1 MQNDDDF
8 FDVTD
13 DDFEGISKRP
23 LEDDDEGVKNSKA
36 KMTKKDDIEWKITF
50 DQTQGIRTL
59 VDVVGNILN
68 RVNFRVT
75 YDSKKDTYFLCIDSI
90 DPQHVCMIQARL
102 SCEKIFNLQG
112 TETFCVDTTILN
124 TLLKNVPAHYSLDL
138 VKRKSSADIYM
149 RTYESLSNSHETHYI
164 LSTLVDDSETMQLTD
179 MKYKY
184 TIEIDLGTLRQIVKM
199 SQALRAN
206 HIEFAVKEPSES
218 KRGVSRTT
226 FSIASSGDASQEHR
240 FNSAT
245 VLEPGSENETC
256 VIRAATDST
265 GPDAVE
271 GESMDTKYSDAF
283 STQYLNYFLKSME
296 RQIITMK
303 LSQDKP
309 LILHYPLGA
318 ERSYICFVLA
328 PKTTE
333 S

>member
-1 MQNDDDF
+1 M
-8 FDVTD
+8 TD
-13 DDFEGISKRP
+13 SI
-23 LEDDDEGVKNSKA
+23 N
-36 KMTKKDDIEWKITF
+36 KKQKLNNEVEWKITF
-50 DQTQGIRTL
+50 DQTQGLRTL

-68 RVNFRVT
+68 RVNFRIMHDT
-75 YDSKKDTYFLCIDSI
+75 KKNTFFLCIDSI

-102 SCEKIFNLQG
+102 SCEKIYNLKG
-112 TETFCVDTTILN
+112 DESFCVDTNILN

-138 VKRKSSADIYM
+138 VKNTSSPDIHM

-164 LSTLVDDSETMQLTD
+164 LSTLVDDSESMQLTD
-179 MKYKY
+179 MEYKY

-206 HIEFAVKEPSES
+206 HIEFSVKEPYDST
-218 KRGVSRTT
+218 KNVSRTT
-226 FSIASSGDASQEHR
+226 FSIASRGDACQEHR

-245 VLEPGSENETC
+245 VTEPGNESQTC
-256 VIRAATDST
+256 IIRAATDST
-265 GPDAVE
+265 GPEIDDSE
-271 GESMDTKYSDAF
+271 QLEKKYNDAF

-318 ERSYICFVLA
+318 DRSYICFVLA
-328 PKTTE
+328 PKTNDD
-333 S
+333 

>member
-1 MQNDDDF
+1 MSDTENNDSLP
-8 FDVTD
+8 
-13 DDFEGISKRP
+13 IIKKQKRTN
-23 LEDDDEGVKNSKA
+23 DK
-36 KMTKKDDIEWKITF
+36 IEWKITF

-68 RVNFRVT
+68 RVNFRINH
-75 YDSKKDTYFLCIDSI
+75 DKKKGVYFLCIDSI

-102 SCEKIFNLQG
+102 VCEKTEGLAGN
-112 TETFCVDTTILN
+112 ETFCVDTGILN

-138 VKRKSSADIYM
+138 IKRSSSADIYM

-164 LSTLVDDSETMQLTD
+164 LNTLVDDSETMQLTD
-179 MKYKY
+179 MSYKY

-199 SQALRAN
+199 SLQLRAN
-206 HIEFAVKEPSES
+206 HIDFSVKEPSEDS
-218 KRGVSRTT
+218 NAVSRTT
-226 FSIASSGDASQEHR
+226 FSIASSGDATQEHR

-245 VLEPGSENETC
+245 VTETLNENETC

-265 GPDAVE
+265 GPDTIE
-271 GESMDTKYSDAF
+271 GEELETKYLDSF

-303 LSQDKP
+303 LSQNKP

-318 ERSYICFVLA
+318 DKSYICFVLA
-328 PKTTE
+328 PKTND
-333 S
+333 

>member
-1 MQNDDDF
+1 MTELM
-8 FDVTD
+8 TD
-13 DDFEGISKRP
+13 EIVNVSDNVSENVDMH
-23 LEDDDEGVKNSKA
+23 KA
-36 KMTKKDDIEWKITF
+36 KKPRADDIEWRITF

-68 RVNFRVT
+68 RVNFRIN
-75 YDSKKDTYFLCIDSI
+75 YDSKKDVYFLCIDSI

-102 SCEKIFNLQG
+102 TCEKIFNLQG
-112 TETFCVDTTILN
+112 TETFCVDTNILN

-164 LSTLVDDSETMQLTD
+164 LSTLVDDSETMQLSD
-179 MKYKY
+179 MSYKY

-206 HIEFAVKEPSES
+206 HIEFTVREPSEHQ
-218 KRGVSRTT
+218 KGVSRTT
-226 FSIASSGDASQEHR
+226 FSIASRGDASQEHR

-245 VLEPGSENETC
+245 VTEPGTENETC

-265 GPDAVE
+265 GPETVA
-271 GESMDTKYSDAF
+271 GEQMDVKYTDAF

-328 PKTTE
+328 PKTNDN
-333 S
+333 

>member
-1 MQNDDDF
+1 METCQSKKMKLTT
-8 FDVTD
+8 DV
-13 DDFEGISKRP
+13 
-23 LEDDDEGVKNSKA
+23 
-36 KMTKKDDIEWKITF
+36 EWKITF

-68 RVNFRVT
+68 RVNFRINH
-75 YDSKKDTYFLCIDSI
+75 DHKKNSFFLCIDSI

-102 SCEKIFNLQG
+102 SCEKCTGLTG
-112 TETFCVDTTILN
+112 DEMFCVDTSILN

-138 VKRKSSADIYM
+138 IKKESSADIYM
-149 RTYESLSNSHETHYI
+149 RTYETLSNSHETHYV
-164 LSTLVDDSETMQLTD
+164 LSTLVDESETMQLSD
-179 MKYKY
+179 MQYKY

-199 SQALRAN
+199 SQQLRAN
-206 HIEFAVKEPSES
+206 HIEFSVKEPTDNA
-218 KRGVSRTT
+218 KGVSRTT
-226 FSIASSGDASQEHR
+226 FSISSRGDATQEHR

-245 VLEPGSENETC
+245 VTEPGEQDQTC

-265 GPDAVE
+265 GPEQVE
-271 GESMDTKYSDAF
+271 GEYMDTKYMDAF

-318 ERSYICFVLA
+318 DRSYICFVLA
-328 PKTTE
+328 PKTNNDP
-333 S
+333 

>member
-1 MQNDDDF
+1 M
-8 FDVTD
+8 
-13 DDFEGISKRP
+13 DDFETQNLSIDSNASDDRKRSN
-23 LEDDDEGVKNSKA
+23 EDDTLKPAGVKVSR
-36 KMTKKDDIEWKITF
+36 KDDIEWKITF

-59 VDVVGNILN
+59 VDVVGNILT

-75 YDSKKDTYFLCIDSI
+75 HDSKKDTYFLCIDSI

-102 SCEKIFNLQG
+102 NCEKIFNLQG

-164 LSTLVDDSETMQLTD
+164 ISTIVDDSETMQLTD
-179 MKYKY
+179 MQYKY

-206 HIEFAVKEPSES
+206 HIEFAVKEPAEA

-245 VLEPGSENETC
+245 VTEPGSESETC

-271 GESMDTKYSDAF
+271 GEAMLTKYSDAF

-328 PKTTE
+328 PKTTD
-333 S
+333 

>member
-1 MQNDDDF
+1 MGE
-8 FDVTD
+8 TD
-13 DDFEGISKRP
+13 HK
-23 LEDDDEGVKNSKA
+23 VK
-36 KMTKKDDIEWKITF
+36 KMKSDSVEWKITF

-68 RVNFRVT
+68 RVNFRIT
-75 YDSKKDTYFLCIDSI
+75 HDAKKNTYFLCIDSI
-90 DPQHVCMIQARL
+90 DPSHVCMIQARL
-102 SCEKIFNLQG
+102 SCEKCFNLKG
-112 TETFCVDTTILN
+112 NETFCVDTGILN

-138 VKRKSSADIYM
+138 VKKTSSADIYM

-164 LSTLVDDSETMQLTD
+164 LSTLVDDSETMQLSD
-179 MKYKY
+179 MSYKY

-206 HIEFAVKEPSES
+206 HIQFSVCEPHEAVN
-218 KRGVSRTT
+218 GVSRTT
-226 FSIASSGDASQEHR
+226 FSIASKGDATQEHR

-245 VLEPGSENETC
+245 VTEPGTEDQTC

-265 GPDAVE
+265 GPETVE
-271 GESMDTKYSDAF
+271 GENMDIKYQDAF
-283 STQYLNYFLKSME
+283 ATQYLIYFLKSME

-318 ERSYICFVLA
+318 DRSYICFVLA
-328 PKTTE
+328 PKIEE
-333 S
+333 SS

>member
-1 MQNDDDF
+1 MAKQETNEYTDISTNESIDEHTNKKIKSSS
-8 FDVTD
+8 DV
-13 DDFEGISKRP
+13 
-23 LEDDDEGVKNSKA
+23 
-36 KMTKKDDIEWKITF
+36 EWKITF

-68 RVNFRVT
+68 RVNFRIN
-75 YDSKKDTYFLCIDSI
+75 YDNKKDVYFLCIDSI

-102 SCEKIFNLQG
+102 SCEKIFNLKG
-112 TETFCVDTTILN
+112 TEMFCVDTNILN

-138 VKRKSSADIYM
+138 IKKTNSADIHM

-164 LSTLVDDSETMQLTD
+164 LSTLHDESETMQLSD
-179 MKYKY
+179 MSYKY

-199 SQALRAN
+199 STQLRAN
-206 HIEFAVKEPSES
+206 QIEFSVKEPMENR
-218 KRGVSRTT
+218 KGVSRTT
-226 FSIASSGDASQEHR
+226 FSISSSGDATQEHR

-245 VLEPGSENETC
+245 VTEPGTETETC
-256 VIRAATDST
+256 VIRAATDAT
-265 GPDAVE
+265 GPETVD
-271 GESMDTKYSDAF
+271 GEKMNIKYSDSF

-318 ERSYICFVLA
+318 DRSYICFVLA
-328 PKTTE
+328 PKT
-333 S
+333 SQD

>member
-1 MQNDDDF
+1 M
-8 FDVTD
+8 V
-13 DDFEGISKRP
+13 EPMAKK
-23 LEDDDEGVKNSKA
+23 VKA
-36 KMTKKDDIEWKITF
+36 DDIEWKITF

-59 VDVVGNILN
+59 VDVVGNILT
-68 RVNFRVT
+68 RVNFRIN
-75 YDSKKDTYFLCIDSI
+75 YDNKKDAYFLCIDSI

-102 SCEKIFNLQG
+102 SCEKVFNLKG
-112 TETFCVDTTILN
+112 EETFCVDTNILN
-124 TLLKNVPAHYSLDL
+124 TLLKNVPSHYSLDL
-138 VKRKSSADIYM
+138 IKKKTTADIHM

-179 MKYKY
+179 ISYKY

-199 SQALRAN
+199 SQSLRAN
-206 HIEFAVKEPSES
+206 HIEFCVKEPENAG
-218 KRGVSRTT
+218 KGVSRTT
-226 FSIASSGDASQEHR
+226 FSIASQGDACQEHR

-245 VLEPGSENETC
+245 VAENNSENQTC

-265 GPDAVE
+265 GPDE
-271 GESMDTKYSDAF
+271 IHGEVMVKKYSDSF

-318 ERSYICFVLA
+318 DRSYICFVLA
-328 PKTTE
+328 PKVDDN
-333 S
+333 

>member
-1 MQNDDDF
+1 MTTVDITENENVSNKKQ
-8 FDVTD
+8 
-13 DDFEGISKRP
+13 
-23 LEDDDEGVKNSKA
+23 KN
-36 KMTKKDDIEWKITF
+36 TEVEWKITF

-68 RVNFRVT
+68 RVNFRINH
-75 YDSKKDTYFLCIDSI
+75 DSKKNVYFLCIDSI

-102 SCEKIFNLQG
+102 TCEKVFNLTG
-112 TETFCVDTTILN
+112 TETFCVDTNILN
-124 TLLKNVPAHYSLDL
+124 TLLKNVPPHYSLDL
-138 VKRKSSADIYM
+138 TKNKDSADIYM

-164 LSTLVDDSETMQLTD
+164 ISTLVDDSETMQLSD
-179 MKYKY
+179 MSYKY

-206 HIEFAVKEPSES
+206 NIEFSVKEPSDD
-218 KRGVSRTT
+218 KIGVSRTT
-226 FSIASSGDASQEHR
+226 FSISSRGDACQEHR

-245 VLEPGSENETC
+245 VTEPGSENQTC

-265 GPDAVE
+265 GPDTVE
-271 GESMDTKYSDAF
+271 GEQMNIKYCDEF

-318 ERSYICFVLA
+318 DRSYICFVLA
-328 PKTTE
+328 PKTQDQ
-333 S
+333 